1 MYHLVTMR
9 AAIELSAEEAWAV
22 YLALDDG
29 VQCLISTDHWAAA
42 AAVDQQAQLL
52 WRKLNEEEP

>member
-1 MYHLVTMR
+1 MR
-9 AAIELSAEEAWAV
+9 SEIELTAEQAWAV

-29 VQCLISTDHWAAA
+29 MQCLITADHWATAA
-42 AAVDQQAQLL
+42 NVDQQAQLL